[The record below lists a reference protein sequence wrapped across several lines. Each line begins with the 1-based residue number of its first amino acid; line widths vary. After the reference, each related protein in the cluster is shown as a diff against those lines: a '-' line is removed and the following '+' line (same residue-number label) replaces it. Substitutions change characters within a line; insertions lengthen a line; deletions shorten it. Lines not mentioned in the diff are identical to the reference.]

1 MNEHSTIKMK
11 STGQKLVPSGRPGGF
26 AVEYP
31 FPINTAQE
39 QYKELHDKDGGR
51 HFISKR
57 AYLQSPYFKKIE
69 QKDPIKLD
77 VSSEAMG
84 VVIHYLYYK
93 LRYGAQVAKNKT
105 TADIP
110 VFDPIPIRLAAEIA
124 DAASLLEL

>member
-1 MNEHSTIKMK
+1 MK
-11 STGQKLVPSGRPGGF
+11 HAGQKLVPSGRSGGF

-31 FPINTAQE
+31 FPIDPTQE
-39 QYKELHDKDGGR
+39 QYRELHDKDGGR

-57 AYLQSPYFKKIE
+57 AYLQSPYFKRVD
-69 QKDPIKLD
+69 QKGPIKLD
-77 VSSEAMG
+77 ISSDVMG

-110 VFDPIPIRLAAEIA
+110 VFAPIPVRLAAEVA